1 MRHSTANVSRSCSL
15 CSAATTPARLCPP
28 VAPLI
33 GLCAARDYHIA
44 HHDIP
49 DGCFNVYLPLFDVLF
64 GTFKPAVVPAASQSS
79 RHTVSRPLKPRI
91 VTWLFEEIFLYILLA
106 WISLIVRY
114 YSQPSG
120 KA

>member
-1 MRHSTANVSRSCSL
+1 
-15 CSAATTPARLCPP
+15 
-28 VAPLI
+28 
-33 GLCAARDYHIA
+33 
-44 HHDIP
+44 
-49 DGCFNVYLPLFDVLF
+49 
-64 GTFKPAVVPAASQSS
+64 
-79 RHTVSRPLKPRI
+79 LKPRI